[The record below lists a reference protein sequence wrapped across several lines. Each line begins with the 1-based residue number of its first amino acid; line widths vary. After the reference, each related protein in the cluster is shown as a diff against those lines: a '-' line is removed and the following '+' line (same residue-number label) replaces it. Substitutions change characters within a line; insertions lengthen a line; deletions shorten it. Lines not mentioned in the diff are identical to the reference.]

1 MRVLL
6 SLYAATAAANSDGQ
20 FYVSQGEI
28 VLVQRKP
35 LAGRGEERGWLFV
48 SANVVVGSSIEQ
60 VGLNSRL

>member
-1 MRVLL
+1 M
-6 SLYAATAAANSDGQ
+6 
-20 FYVSQGEI
+20 
-28 VLVQRKP
+28 LVQRKP